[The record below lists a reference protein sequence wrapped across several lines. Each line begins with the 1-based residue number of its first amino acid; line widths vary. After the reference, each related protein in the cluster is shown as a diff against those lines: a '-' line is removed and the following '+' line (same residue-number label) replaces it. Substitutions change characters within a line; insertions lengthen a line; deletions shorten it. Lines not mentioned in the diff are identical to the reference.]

1 MQRKNMELL
10 WKAAL
15 IAAGFIG
22 AAGVAAAAAASHAGQ
37 SRNLTAIAAICLAH
51 GPALAAI
58 GLSRVR
64 TIPLGLAAALLILGT
79 VVFTSDLGT
88 REWTGHG
95 LFPGAAP
102 LGGVGM
108 IGGWLCLGAA
118 GFRLRE
124 S

>member
-1 MQRKNMELL
+1 MQRKNMEWL

-15 IAAGFIG
+15 IAAGVIG
-22 AAGVAAAAAASHAGQ
+22 ALGVAAAAAASHAGQ
-37 SRNLTAIAAICLAH
+37 SRNLSAIAAICLAH

-58 GLSRVR
+58 GFSRLR
-64 TIPLGLAAALLILGT
+64 TIPLGLAAAFLILGT
-79 VVFTSDLGT
+79 VVFTSDLGM

-95 LFPGAAP
+95 PFPGAAP

-108 IGGWLCLGAA
+108 ICGWLCLGAA